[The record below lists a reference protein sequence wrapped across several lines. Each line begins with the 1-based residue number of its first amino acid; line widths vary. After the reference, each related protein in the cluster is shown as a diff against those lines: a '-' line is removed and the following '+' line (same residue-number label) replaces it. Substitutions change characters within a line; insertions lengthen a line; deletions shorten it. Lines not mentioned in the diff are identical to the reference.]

1 MRRDVS
7 DVDGIYP
14 FHMMEAISVDPLI
27 SRTQEKHGH
36 AQMSQYEIL
45 SLFDWVC
52 LLRDQETQK
61 LIREC
66 HILCLIDQSRYQG

>member
-14 FHMMEAISVDPLI
+14 FHMTEAISVGPLI
-27 SRTQEKHGH
+27 SRTQRKHGH

-45 SLFDWVC
+45 SLFVLSVSTW
-52 LLRDQETQK
+52 RSRNIK
-61 LIREC
+61 
-66 HILCLIDQSRYQG
+66 IDKRMTWSMPH